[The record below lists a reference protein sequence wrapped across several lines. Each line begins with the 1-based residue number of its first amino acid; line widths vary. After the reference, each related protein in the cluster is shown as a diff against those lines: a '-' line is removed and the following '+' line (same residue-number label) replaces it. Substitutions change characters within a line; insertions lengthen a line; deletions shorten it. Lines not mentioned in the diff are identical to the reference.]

1 MINYIILF
9 QKFHNALYQ
18 LYLSH
23 FSQPELIQIN
33 IVLKDI
39 LISTS
44 QHFPEDKYLKKCWP
58 Y

>member
-44 QHFPEDKYLKKCWP
+44 QHFPEDKY
-58 Y
+58 